1 MLQVLICVVLE
12 VFLLLIVESLVYVI
26 LKYC

>member
-12 VFLLLIVESLVYVI
+12 EFLLLIVESLVYVI